1 MACGT
6 FLGSLLPSPPARAE
20 TPVLDRDAVER
31 LVATSPAAFV
41 IETAVGEARA
51 ARIGQGLWLTQN
63 PELEGYFGPRDLGG
77 AGQGTDV
84 GLALSVPVS
93 VSFARSRRVRLA
105 EAGVRLAEAQAAEAL
120 WQYRYGTL
128 DVWLQAEAA
137 VARIALAQ
145 TRLALDARL
154 LEVAEVR
161 RRAGVVGEAEVALA
175 RAVVAEAR
183 AALGL
188 AEAALASQRGALL
201 GRLGRPTLDVA
212 FSGTLP
218 LPDAP
223 PLPVLLAPLSRRPD
237 VVRLQVAQDVLQAE
251 RALQSQL
258 AIPVPRVFGE
268 AAKEANDRFAHVGL
282 TLPLPL
288 FQRNQTARALVAARL
303 ATGAAE
309 QGALHAEAEASVRGA
324 HARWQASKAAYD
336 DLAGAREDL
345 ERAVALTTRAYELGQ
360 APLAEVLLARREGSA
375 VREATLLAL
384 IEAARARLALE
395 QAAYPA
401 AAGAP

>member
-1 MACGT
+1 MQ
-6 FLGSLLPSPPARAE
+6 SLHAWAE

-31 LVATSPAAFV
+31 LVATSPAVLV

-51 ARIGQGLWLTQN
+51 ARVGQGLWLAQN

-93 VSFARSRRVRLA
+93 VSWARSRRVRLA

-120 WQYRYGTL
+120 WQWRYGTL

-183 AALGL
+183 AALRL

-212 FSGTLP
+212 FSGALP

-309 QGALHAEAEASVRGA
+309 QVALQAEAEASVRGA
-324 HARWQASKAAYD
+324 HARWQAAKAAYD
-336 DLAGAREDL
+336 DLARSREDL
-345 ERAVALTTRAYELGQ
+345 EQAIALTTRAYELGQ
-360 APLAEVLLARREGSA
+360 APLAEVLLARREVGA
-375 VREATLLAL
+375 VREATLVAL
-384 IEAARARLALE
+384 TEAARARLALE